1 MSITPGLCIDLE
13 TTITSKI
20 PDKIRPKGTK
30 RFETRIIE
38 IGAVNWTS
46 PNEKWGCIVNPI
58 PKTVKLASASELFD
72 YLRQIH
78 QRPTRTINFWS
89 KVLVSRRSLTAEMFK
104 NPESP
109 EVWLERNIKTR
120 ASDFVRW
127 HMTGTGPNFV
137 SEETALLEL
146 IKFTKNRP
154 WLAHNGNSFDFKV
167 LEGCSLRCGLPI
179 PTNIKKYDTLRIF
192 RKLIPGHESYSQ
204 PKLYKALFKRN
215 YNAHVAI
222 DDAKALAELCVY
234 LQNSSS
240 KSETVPDQ
248 PKNKVKKSVSDQGQV
263 YRMNLTFGQ
272 KQNNS
277 GLRGA
282 PQTKQPHKPQTTL
295 PHKTQTKL
303 PHNPLTIVRRLR
315 GVGPKT
321 VAALALVNI
330 ETIGQFKTMYK
341 SNGLAWLKD
350 VLPYGVSWRTI
361 SEQLK

>member
-1 MSITPGLCIDLE
+1 MSIVPGLCIDLE

-20 PDKIRPKGTK
+20 SDKIRPKGTK

-38 IGAVNWTS
+38 IGAVNWKS
-46 PNEKWGCIVNPI
+46 PQEKWGCIVNPI

-78 QRPTRTINFWS
+78 QRPIRTINFWS
-89 KVLVSRRSLTAEMFK
+89 KVLVSRRSLTAEMFG

-127 HMTGTGPNFV
+127 HMTGSGPKFV

-146 IKFTKNRP
+146 IKFTKNRA

-179 PTNIKKYDTLRIF
+179 PPNIKKYDTLRIF
-192 RKLIPGHESYSQ
+192 RKIIPGQESYSQ
-204 PKLYKALFKRN
+204 PKLYKALLKRN

-234 LQNSSS
+234 LQNSS
-240 KSETVPDQ
+240 PG
-248 PKNKVKKSVSDQGQV
+248 PVSDKSQDKIHLKKHV
-263 YRMNLTFGQ
+263 PRMNLTFV
-272 KQNNS
+272 K
-277 GLRGA
+277 
-282 PQTKQPHKPQTTL
+282 PHTKSPSPHIKS
-295 PHKTQTKL
+295 
-303 PHNPLTIVRRLR
+303 PHNSLSVVRRLR

-330 ETIGQFKTMYK
+330 KTIGQFKTMYK
-341 SNGLAWLKD
+341 NNGIAWLKD